1 MEKQEKIQYWLDIS
15 DYDLETARAMLFSE
29 RYLYVVFMCQQAM
42 EKIIKALYVDR
53 YDKEPPRSHN
63 LAFIFKKIKISMP
76 DDTFK
81 FFNILSAHYIENRY
95 PEYKKKLS
103 TTLNKL
109 KAEEYLSKT
118 EESYKWIKSLLK

>member
-1 MEKQEKIQYWLDIS
+1 M
-15 DYDLETARAMLFSE
+15 
-29 RYLYVVFMCQQAM
+29 
-42 EKIIKALYVDR
+42 
-53 YDKEPPRSHN
+53 
-63 LAFIFKKIKISMP
+63 AFIFKKIKISMP